1 MLAYAI
7 GGSEVFFWV
16 LVVYVCLG
24 IVVRI
29 KQLF

>member
-1 MLAYAI
+1 MAYSI

-16 LVVYVCLG
+16 FVGYVLLG